1 MSELYDQLGHG
12 YKAQRR
18 PDPRIAVQI
27 LHQLKNRASV
37 LNVGAGTGSYEP
49 ADVPVVAVEPSS
61 QMILQRRNCSYVVQA
76 KAEALPF
83 IDGAFDAAMAILTI
97 HHWNDKERGLA
108 ECVRTTRKRFIIF
121 TWDPAS
127 EGFWLVREYFP
138 ELLAFDRRIFPSME
152 DLRAV
157 LGRINIQTVTVPAD
171 CIDGFLGAYWRRP
184 YAYLDALVRSGMS
197 SFARIS
203 EVESR
208 IEELRNDLSSGVWER
223 SHRHLLGADTLD
235 IGYRLVTVELQ

>member
-1 MSELYDQLGHG
+1 MSELYDQLGYG
-12 YKAQRR
+12 YGTQRR
-18 PDPRIAVQI
+18 PDPRISARI
-27 LHQLKNRASV
+27 RHHLEGHASV
-37 LNVGAGTGSYEP
+37 VNVGAGTGSYEP
-49 ADVPVVAVEPSS
+49 TDVPVVAVEPSRR
-61 QMILQRRNCSYVVQA
+61 MISQRRIWSNVVQA

-83 IDGAFDAAMAILTI
+83 IDCAFDAAMAILTI
-97 HHWNDKERGLA
+97 HHWNDKKMGLE
-108 ECVRTTRKRFIIF
+108 ECARTTRKRFVIF

-127 EGFWLVREYFP
+127 EGFWLVGEYFP

-157 LGRINIQTVTVPAD
+157 LGRISIQTVTVPAD
-171 CIDGFLGAYWRRP
+171 CKDEFLGAYWRRP
-184 YAYLDALVRSGMS
+184 YAYLDSVVRSGMS

-208 IEELRNDLSSGVWER
+208 IEELRKDLASGVWER
-223 SHRHLLGADTLD
+223 SHGHLLGADTLD

>member
-12 YKAQRR
+12 YEAQRR
-18 PDPRIAVQI
+18 PDPRISVLI
-27 LHQLKNRASV
+27 SHQLEGHASV
-37 LNVGAGTGSYEP
+37 VNVGAGTGSYEP
-49 ADVPVVAVEPSS
+49 TDLPVVAVEPSRR
-61 QMILQRRNCSYVVQA
+61 MIWQRRNRSNVVQA

-83 IDGAFDAAMAILTI
+83 SDRAFDAAMAILTI
-97 HHWNDKERGLA
+97 HHWNDKKMGLE
-108 ECVRTTRKRFIIF
+108 ECARTTRKRLVIF

-138 ELLAFDRRIFPSME
+138 ELLAFDRKVFPSME
-152 DLRAV
+152 DLRTV
-157 LGRINIQTVTVPAD
+157 LGRISVQTVPVPAD

-184 YAYLDALVRSGMS
+184 YAYLDAAVRSGMS

-208 IEELRNDLSSGVWER
+208 IEELRKDLALGVWER